1 MLVDEL
7 QKKGAL
13 PDDIKMIK
21 IDEKYLIEYLS
32 TLKAD
37 EQCKE
42 IIGEV
47 IRSIKEG
54 NYAKGFGLH

>member
-13 PDDIKMIK
+13 PDDIKITNVNK
-21 IDEKYLIEYLS
+21 EYLIDYLS

-47 IRSIKEG
+47 IRSIKEVIMQRHIS
-54 NYAKGFGLH
+54 F